1 VIAMQTAPRHGLSA
15 SAVSTY
21 HRDGIVFPLAALPP
35 ARVLQLRESLE
46 AVEAGLGDRPTPM
59 RWTNLCFSWAYDV
72 AMDPAVLDSVEA
84 LLGPEIIVMGS
95 IVLSKHPGQDAYV
108 GWHQDSMN
116 DGDDAAPAVSAWIA
130 VTDSTPAN
138 GCMRIIPATQRK
150 MLAHCEV
157 PDPANLL
164 RAGRVLAE
172 PVNEEQAVDV
182 ELRAGEMSL
191 HHDLIV
197 HGSRP
202 NCGDGKRIG
211 FVVRYTTPAARS
223 RGFPV
228 VRARGSAACPHLE
241 LAGRPPDAG
250 PDAAL
255 ASYIGFTAAMERG
268 MAGRKRTTDEH
279 QHA

>member
-1 VIAMQTAPRHGLSA
+1 MQVAVQHGLSA
-15 SAVSTY
+15 AAVNAY
-21 HRDGIVFPLAALPP
+21 HRDGIVFPVPALPA
-35 ARVLQLRESLE
+35 ARVRQLRQSLE
-46 AVEAGLGDRPTPM
+46 AVEAGFGDRPAPM

-72 AMDPAVLDSVEA
+72 AMDPMVLDCVEA
-84 LLGPEIIVMGS
+84 VLGPEIIVMGS
-95 IVLSKHPGQDAYV
+95 IVLSKQPGHGAYV

-130 VTDSTPAN
+130 ATDSTAAN
-138 GCMRIIPATQRK
+138 GCMRVIPGTQRR

-172 PVNEEQAVDV
+172 PVDEAQAVDV

-211 FVVRYTTPAARS
+211 FVVRYTTPAAPS

-228 VRARGSAACPHLE
+228 LRARGNAACPQLE
-241 LAGRPPDAG
+241 LVGRPPDAA
-250 PDAAL
+250 PDAAF
-255 ASYIGFTAAMERG
+255 ASYVDFIAAMER
-268 MAGRKRTTDEH
+268 RPVRHKRTTDGH